1 MWSLKWKKKYTHIYI
16 YANIIDLKHIYYYYY
31 LNDNSL
37 LIEMKQVDNN
47 NNNKLMLN
55 YNIITK
61 YLLNK

>member
-1 MWSLKWKKKYTHIYI
+1 MKKKIYTYIYI

-47 NNNKLMLN
+47 NNNNNNKLMLN